1 MSPKDD
7 YQSPALLE
15 IGSLHEL
22 TLQQVNVQKNGAG
35 TDVLSG
41 LTGLPG
47 QITGFSTP

>member
-1 MSPKDD
+1 MSPKND

-35 TDVLSG
+35 TDVLTSQSG
-41 LTGLPG
+41 VQG
-47 QITGFSTP
+47 QITGISTP